1 MTQISAQTRHGGFHV
16 AETLQL
22 YGIDEIF
29 TLSGAHIFPIYDA
42 CRDMGIKMYDVR
54 HEQTAAF
61 AAEATAKLL
70 RRPGVAA
77 LTAGPGVTNAVS
89 AVASAQA
96 NGSPVVV
103 LGGRAPTTRW
113 GLGSL
118 QEFDHVPLLAPVTKA
133 ATTAFAVEKLS
144 ATLGDLIDRALSP
157 HRGPV
162 FLDIPADVL
171 NTEAPL
177 NLADPSPSLAPLPD
191 EKDLQTA
198 RELLVTAQRP
208 AILAGS
214 DVWWNGAWDSLRVA
228 AEHLA
233 IPTFTN
239 GMGRGCLSADSPLF
253 FSRSRHLLKTADV
266 VAIVGTPLDFRVS
279 YGRLGAAQVIHVV
292 DAIDQRR
299 VAEPAAVTLSGDL
312 GRCLDYL
319 ADGPAI
325 VPSSR
330 KEWLDGLRAEEAS
343 KRQAYQVEMDT
354 DRTPIHPARIYGE
367 LLTRLDKDAIII
379 GDGGDFVSYAGRFL
393 PSYEPGVWLD
403 TGPFGCLGSGF
414 GYAMAARLAY
424 PDRQIVLL
432 LGDGAFGFAG
442 MEIDTLVRHGL
453 GVTMIM
459 GNNGIWGLEKH
470 PMQARYGYDVLA
482 DLQPGC
488 RYDVLATSL
497 GAAGE
502 LVERSSDVGP
512 AIERALSSDAPY
524 LVNVLT
530 DPTVAYPRSAF

>member
-1 MTQISAQTRHGGFHV
+1 MTEVGVQTRHGGFHV
-16 AETLQL
+16 AETLRM
-22 YGIDEIF
+22 YGVDEIF

-42 CRDMGIKMYDVR
+42 CRDVGIKMYDVR
-54 HEQTAAF
+54 HEQTAGF

-70 RRPGVAA
+70 RRPGVAV

-103 LGGRAPTTRW
+103 IGGRAPAMRW

-118 QEFDHVPLLAPVTKA
+118 QEFDHVPLMAPITKA
-133 ATTAFAVEKLS
+133 ATTAFAVEKLA
-144 ATLGDLIDRALSP
+144 ATLGNLVDRAISP

-177 NLADPSPSLAPLPD
+177 SLARPSPLPAPLPD
-191 EKDLQTA
+191 EKDLQKA
-198 RELLVTAQRP
+198 RELLLTAQRP

-214 DVWWNGAWDSLRVA
+214 DVWWNGAWESLRGVV
-228 AEHLA
+228 ERLA

-239 GMGRGCLSADSPLF
+239 GMGRGCLSSNSPLF
-253 FSRSRHLLKTADV
+253 FSGSRHLLKTADV
-266 VAIVGTPLDFRVS
+266 VAVVGTPLDFRVS
-279 YGRLGAAQVIHVV
+279 YGRLGAAKVIHIV

-299 VAEPAAVTLSGDL
+299 AVEPPAVTLSGDL
-312 GRCLDYL
+312 GLCLDYL
-319 ADGPAI
+319 ADSPAAGPLAH
-325 VPSSR
+325 
-330 KEWLDGLRAEEAS
+330 KEWLDQLRDEEAS
-343 KRQAYQVEMDT
+343 RRQTYHVEMFT
-354 DRTPIHPARIYGE
+354 DSTPVHPARIYGE

-393 PSYEPGVWLD
+393 PSYEPGLWLD

-432 LGDGAFGFAG
+432 LGDGAFGFSG
-442 MEIDTLVRHGL
+442 MEIDTLVRHSL
-453 GVTMIM
+453 GIAMIV

-488 RYDVLATSL
+488 RYDILASSL

-502 LVERSSDVGP
+502 FVEHPSDVGP
-512 AIERALSSDAPY
+512 AIERALSSAVPY